1 MLNLSGTY
9 QGRSPITTL
18 VPDGEGV
25 NIIEI
30 VPIKSAHLA
39 RAFFLAAAVTVPW
52 TIFVAIALPR
62 HYTAHHYWL
71 GWFGFDVALIFVLAV
86 TGRSLMRG
94 HLAAQRYAT
103 AAATMLVVDAWFD
116 VLNAATHSDQLVA
129 VAMAALVEL
138 PLAYVCWR
146 IARMEPDTEGRS
158 PRPASGSA
166 VPPRPP
172 RWRFRS

>member
-1 MLNLSGTY
+1 M
-9 QGRSPITTL
+9 PITIL
-18 VPDGEGV
+18 VADRQRV

-30 VPIKSAHLA
+30 VPIRSTHLA
-39 RAFFLAAAVTVPW
+39 RAFFLAAAVAVPW

-71 GWFGFDVALIFVLAV
+71 GWFGFDVALIVVLAI

-94 HLAAQRYAT
+94 HLAAHRYAT
-103 AAATMLVVDAWFD
+103 VAATMLVVDAWFD
-116 VLNAATHSDQLVA
+116 VLNAATSSEQLVA

-146 IARMEPDTEGRS
+146 IAWVEPDTERRS

-166 VPPRPP
+166 VPPRLP